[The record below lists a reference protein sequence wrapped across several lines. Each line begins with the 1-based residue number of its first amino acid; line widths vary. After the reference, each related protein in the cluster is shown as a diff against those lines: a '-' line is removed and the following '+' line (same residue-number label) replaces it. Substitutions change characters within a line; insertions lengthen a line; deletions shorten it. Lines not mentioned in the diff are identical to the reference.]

1 MFHSIS
7 WRLQFSYGLLLFVAF
22 VGLLV
27 AAHHLEYGDRMSEVD
42 SVLQA
47 RAVQIRSAI
56 TRPRGAEAAPGE
68 QKVPELALP
77 RSDNRFGPARG
88 ARHTYYFVWEDDASP
103 EPEFQSNGAP
113 GNVEQ
118 PFVEEGGPGS
128 GISRVRGEYRERIIQ
143 TRGGITVLVGR
154 DVTELLV
161 EVRKQSMKL
170 AAAGSVLLLIGLLA
184 GNWVVRRSLRPIDD
198 ISEAAIRIA
207 GGELDERIE
216 TKGNR
221 TELGKLGDVL
231 NHTFDELET
240 AYKRQAQFTA
250 DASHELRTPV
260 AVILSEIQSAPK
272 RSRSVEEYEECL
284 AVCEESA
291 TSMQQL
297 LQQLMALAQF
307 DAGEAIHRQDSVDLN
322 ELVERCVDQIAP
334 IAAEKN
340 VVLSVE
346 SSEATIPGDP
356 DRISQVVTNLL
367 GNAIAYNR
375 EGGAVAISLF
385 EKAGDAVIEVADTG
399 VGIPPDDLPHVFER
413 FYRADKARSAEGEH
427 NGLGL
432 AISKEIAKA
441 HGGDISVESR
451 LDEGSTFTVRL
462 PKHKA
467 EKFSN
472 LSSS

>member
-7 WRLQFSYGLLLFVAF
+7 WRLQFSYGLLLLAAF

-27 AAHHLEYGDRMSEVD
+27 AAHHLEYGDRISEVD
-42 SVLQA
+42 TVLQA

-56 TRPRGAEAAPGE
+56 TRPRGAEAAAGE
-68 QKVPELALP
+68 QEIPELALP
-77 RSDNRFGPARG
+77 RPDNRFGPARG
-88 ARHTYYFVWEDDASP
+88 PRHTYYFVWEDNESP
-103 EPEFQSNGAP
+103 EPEYQSEGAP
-113 GNVEQ
+113 GNVKK
-118 PFVEEGGPGS
+118 PPVDAGGPGS
-128 GISRVRGEYRERIIQ
+128 GISRERGEYRERVLQ
-143 TRGGITVLVGR
+143 TRGGTIILVGR
-154 DVTELLV
+154 DVSELLV
-161 EVRKQSMKL
+161 EVQKQTMKL

-184 GNWVVRRSLRPIDD
+184 GNWVVRRSLKPIDD

-207 GGELDERIE
+207 GGDLDERIE

-221 TELGKLGDVL
+221 TELGKLSGVL
-231 NHTFDELET
+231 NHTFDELEA
-240 AYKRQAQFTA
+240 AYRRQAQFTA

-272 RSRSVEEYEECL
+272 KSRTVEEYEECL

-307 DAGEAIHRQDSVDLN
+307 DAGEATHPQESVDLS
-322 ELVERCVDQIAP
+322 ELVEHCVDQMAP
-334 IAAEKN
+334 LAAGKN
-340 VVLSVE
+340 VALSIE

-356 DRISQVVTNLL
+356 DRISQIVTNLL

-375 EGGAVAISLF
+375 EGGKVAISLF
-385 EKAGDAVIEVADTG
+385 EKAGDVVIEVADTG
-399 VGIPPDDLPHVFER
+399 MGIAPDDLPHVFER

-432 AISKEIAKA
+432 AICKEIADA

-451 LDEGSTFTVRL
+451 LAEGSTFTVRL
-462 PKHKA
+462 PK
-467 EKFSN
+467 
-472 LSSS
+472 

>member
-1 MFHSIS
+1 
-7 WRLQFSYGLLLFVAF
+7 
-22 VGLLV
+22 
-27 AAHHLEYGDRMSEVD
+27 
-42 SVLQA
+42 
-47 RAVQIRSAI
+47 
-56 TRPRGAEAAPGE
+56 
-68 QKVPELALP
+68 
-77 RSDNRFGPARG
+77 
-88 ARHTYYFVWEDDASP
+88 
-103 EPEFQSNGAP
+103 
-113 GNVEQ
+113 
-118 PFVEEGGPGS
+118 
-128 GISRVRGEYRERIIQ
+128 
-143 TRGGITVLVGR
+143 
-154 DVTELLV
+154 
-161 EVRKQSMKL
+161 
-170 AAAGSVLLLIGLLA
+170 
-184 GNWVVRRSLRPIDD
+184 
-198 ISEAAIRIA
+198 
-207 GGELDERIE
+207 
-216 TKGNR
+216 
-221 TELGKLGDVL
+221 
-231 NHTFDELET
+231 
-240 AYKRQAQFTA
+240 
-250 DASHELRTPV
+250 
-260 AVILSEIQSAPK
+260 
-272 RSRSVEEYEECL
+272 
-284 AVCEESA
+284 
-291 TSMQQL
+291 
-297 LQQLMALAQF
+297 
-307 DAGEAIHRQDSVDLN
+307 
-322 ELVERCVDQIAP
+322 
-334 IAAEKN
+334 